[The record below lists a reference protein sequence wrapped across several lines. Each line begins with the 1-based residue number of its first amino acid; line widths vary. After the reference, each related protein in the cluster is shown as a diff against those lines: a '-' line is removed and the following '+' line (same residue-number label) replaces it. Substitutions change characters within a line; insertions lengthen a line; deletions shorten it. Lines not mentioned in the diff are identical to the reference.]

1 MTATLQILRDMEQ
14 GSSAW
19 HALRKKHITATDA
32 PVILG
37 ASHWKNKVQ
46 LYHEKKSDAPPEP
59 PNPRMKRGTD
69 LEPIARDL
77 FTLKTGIVMT
87 PKVLVRGFTMA
98 SLDGISPNLD
108 QILEI
113 KCPGKKDHDLALNG
127 QVPEHYYPQLQH
139 QMHVA
144 DVQSAY
150 YFSFDGEDGVI
161 VEVKRDD
168 PYIHYMLQEEYK
180 FFQCLQMNIPP
191 EADENDYI
199 ERSDPE
205 WLDCVSRWLSLNCQ
219 LKEIQI
225 QEEALREELIRLSG
239 QYNTKGGGISLCQV
253 KRKGSVDYST
263 VPQLKGVDLE
273 KHRKPGSISW
283 RISS

>member
-1 MTATLQILRDMEQ
+1 
-14 GSSAW
+14 
-19 HALRKKHITATDA
+19 
-32 PVILG
+32 
-37 ASHWKNKVQ
+37 
-46 LYHEKKSDAPPEP
+46 
-59 PNPRMKRGTD
+59 
-69 LEPIARDL
+69 
-77 FTLKTGIVMT
+77 
-87 PKVLVRGFTMA
+87 
-98 SLDGISPNLD
+98 
-108 QILEI
+108 
-113 KCPGKKDHDLALNG
+113 
-127 QVPEHYYPQLQH
+127 
-139 QMHVA
+139 MHVA